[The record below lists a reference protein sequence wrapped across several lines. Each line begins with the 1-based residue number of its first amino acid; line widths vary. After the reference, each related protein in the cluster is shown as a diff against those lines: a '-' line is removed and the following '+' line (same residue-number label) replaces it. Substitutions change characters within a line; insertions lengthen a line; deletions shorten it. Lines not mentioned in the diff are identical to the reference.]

1 MEQKMSSNVVS
12 LRSLID
18 KWLAPTLAS
27 PVSVTRLSYA
37 RGRSVRCVRV
47 ESVRSSG
54 ALAIFFF
61 QHGDG
66 SWSVFPPELVR
77 PAMQVS

>member
-1 MEQKMSSNVVS
+1 MTSNIVS

-18 KWLAPTLAS
+18 KWLAPTPAS
-27 PVSVTRLSYA
+27 PISVTRLSYT
-37 RGRSVRCVRV
+37 RGRSMRCVRV
-47 ESVRSSG
+47 ESVKSSG
-54 ALAIFFF
+54 VLAIFFF

-66 SWSVFPPELVR
+66 SWSVFPPELER

>member
-1 MEQKMSSNVVS
+1 MSSNVVS

-18 KWLAPTLAS
+18 KWLAPTPTS
-27 PVSVTRLSYA
+27 PISVTRLSYPK
-37 RGRSVRCVRV
+37 GRSMRCVRV

-66 SWSVFPPELVR
+66 SWSVSPPELER
-77 PAMQVS
+77 PTMQVS